1 MENNRYYRRRGT
13 PDLPMAVYIAVAGV
27 NLHKYIGS
35 DLHRETEISLQ
46 VSGTTHMQVGEKALT
61 CHPGDIVIIPP
72 NTAHQRIHFS
82 EDARL
87 HTLVFSPEAIRM
99 APAHFFQT
107 EFVQPLMEDRLQF
120 PLLLQPGHPAYQM
133 VFELMIQLEKG
144 RIYEENYRQWR
155 LHLLMGVCLALMPHC
170 KVISYEKP
178 IPDPGHEA
186 VKLCMRY
193 IHNNYT
199 KRLTLQKMAEHCHLH
214 PNYLCSV
221 FKQHAGA
228 TPIAYL
234 NRIRVE
240 NAIRLLK
247 SEDLPMGKVAELS
260 GFHSECQFYKQFKLV
275 TNTTPKEYAAKH
287 KANT

>member
-72 NTAHQRIHFS
+72 NTSHRRIHFS
-82 EDARL
+82 DDTRL

-107 EFVQPLMEDRLQF
+107 EFVQPLMEDRLQY
-120 PLLLQPGHPAYQM
+120 PPLLQPGHPAHQM
-133 VFELMIQLEKG
+133 VFELMMQLEKG

-155 LHLLMGVCLALMPHC
+155 LHLLMGICLALMPYC
-170 KVISYEKP
+170 SVSNERQSVT
-178 IPDPGHEA
+178 DPGHEA
-186 VKLCMRY
+186 VKLCLRY
-193 IHNNYT
+193 IHNNCT
-199 KRLTLQKMAEHCHLH
+199 KQLSLQKMADHCHLH
-214 PNYLCSV
+214 PNYLCNV
-221 FKQHAGA
+221 FKKHTGF

-234 NRIRVE
+234 NHVRVE
-240 NAIRLLK
+240 NATRLLQNK
-247 SEDLPMGKVAELS
+247 DMPMGKVAELS
-260 GFHSECQFYKQFKLV
+260 GFHSECQFYKQFKLIMK
-275 TNTTPKEYAAKH
+275 TTPKAYAEGLK
-287 KANT
+287 